1 MEHRASGA
9 GGTYSTVPHIY
20 TGIFLPSDYVDAA
33 VLSSNMIFGA
43 DA

>member
-1 MEHRASGA
+1 MWNTGHQGP
-9 GGTYSTVPHIY
+9 GVHTVPHIY
-20 TGIFLPSDYVDAA
+20 TGTFLPSDYVDAA